1 MGLVRKQAQPQPAEE
16 VAPERPPVPTL
27 LAQLDDPDPDCRREA
42 ALALDGAA
50 EAVPALLARI
60 GVESAAS
67 VRDALL
73 TTLAA
78 HDTEAVAAGLAPHLG
93 SDDAGL
99 RTAVA
104 EALATMPRSVPA
116 LIPGLLADPDHD
128 VRVMTAMVLAD
139 LPHPEARTWLLRMI
153 EQDEHTNVVTAA
165 LDALLPAATADD
177 IPVLEA
183 AARRFPDDPML
194 GFTVRTALPRLAEVS
209 R

>member
-1 MGLVRKQAQPQPAEE
+1 MGLVRKQATPE
-16 VAPERPPVPTL
+16 APEAVEPPPVSQL

-42 ALALDGAA
+42 ALGLDGVTD
-50 EAVPALLARI
+50 AVAALLARV
-60 GVESAAS
+60 GVETEPA
-67 VRDALL
+67 VRDAVL

-78 HDTEAVAAGLAPHLG
+78 HDNDLVASGLAKHLS
-93 SDDAGL
+93 SDEAAL

-116 LIPGLLADPDHD
+116 LVPGLLADPDHD

-139 LPHPEARTWLLRMI
+139 LPHPDARGWLIQMI
-153 EQDEHTNVVTAA
+153 TEDDHSNVVTAA

-177 IPVLEA
+177 IPALEA

-194 GFTVRTALPRLAEVS
+194 GFTVRNAVPRLAETT